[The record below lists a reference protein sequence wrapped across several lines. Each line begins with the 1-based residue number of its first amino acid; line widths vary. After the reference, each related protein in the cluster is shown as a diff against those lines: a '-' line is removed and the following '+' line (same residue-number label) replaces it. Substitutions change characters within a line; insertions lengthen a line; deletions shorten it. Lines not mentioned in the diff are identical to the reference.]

1 MNFQFILLYILHIFN
16 DGYQVA
22 FLILLPFI
30 AKDLGINL
38 TQVGSLG
45 SIIYIMEMIFSLPAG
60 YLAARFDGLKILTAL
75 MFLFGIG
82 FSGLFFTSS
91 LVTLLF
97 PFFVV
102 GIAYGMF
109 HPIGFSLVAKWAE
122 SHTRGRQLGDFTAI
136 GDIGRIALPAII
148 TYLVVLIGWKSTSL
162 AFGISAFVLFL
173 VALLLYHKHK
183 KISTETEEQHS
194 NVSIIQLL
202 KNGKY
207 MLAVIAS
214 MLDSISSSSLFIF
227 LPFLLLKKGI
237 TPSILG
243 SFAAAYF
250 IGNFLGKSAIGRL
263 VDRFG
268 NAVVFISA
276 EILMAVFIV
285 LLTLT
290 KSPIFIVVFSIIVG
304 ALTKGT
310 VPARTAMGIEALVGH
325 KRFEKAISLSAFFI
339 TAGGSVAPLLYGRI
353 ADVWGINATFYTS
366 ASIALLAIIPAIVFK
381 MVQYMHEK

>member
-1 MNFQFILLYILHIFN
+1 MNLQLVILYILHIFN
-16 DGYQVA
+16 DGYQAA

-45 SIIYIMEMIFSLPAG
+45 SIIYIMEMVISLPAG
-60 YLAARFDGLKILTAL
+60 YLASRFDGLKILTAL

-91 LVTLLF
+91 LATLFF
-97 PFFVV
+97 PFLVV
-102 GIAYGMF
+102 GVAYGMF

-122 SHTRGRQLGDFTAI
+122 VNTRGRQLGDFTAI

-148 TYLVVLIGWKSTSL
+148 TYFVVLIGWKSTSF

-173 VALLLYHKHK
+173 IALLLYHQHK
-183 KISTETEEQHS
+183 KISVKREEQQS
-194 NVSIIQLL
+194 NVSILQLL

-214 MLDSISSSSLFIF
+214 MLDSMSSSSLFIF
-227 LPFLLLKKGI
+227 LPFLLLQKGI
-237 TPSILG
+237 APSVLG

-250 IGNFLGKSAIGRL
+250 IGNFLGKSIIGRL

-268 NAVVFISA
+268 NAFVFIFA
-276 EILMAVFIV
+276 EILMAAFIV
-285 LLTLT
+285 LLTVT
-290 KSPIFIVVFSIIVG
+290 KSPIFIIVFSVIVG

-310 VPARTAMGIEALVGH
+310 VPARTAMGIEALTGH

-339 TAGGSVAPLLYGRI
+339 TTGGSITPLLYGRV
-353 ADVWGINATFYTS
+353 ADIWGINATFYTS
-366 ASIALLAIIPAIVFK
+366 AFIALLATIPAMMFRLVK
-381 MVQYMHEK
+381 K